1 MWLMRSAVK
10 FLRKGKRKLPQR
22 KAKAGEHT
30 EEQAERKEAAPKKK
44 NLAFVIRP
52 QNSRNSSRIQGNRP
66 AQRQAR
72 SGQQGT
78 RPGQAAAR
86 PARGSRPAGD
96 RPVRPN
102 ARHMAHVLRLRTDRL
117 RSRGRQQSVRRRV
130 YARQGRRTHQET
142 DRHRLHVR
150 PRADRPGQQGRPVA
164 EGRPSTE
171 RSAQN
176 ARPEQGAHGNRQADG
191 RDNRNMSDRPA
202 RGERQGGDRRQEE
215 TEVRADAASTIT
227 ETAVRDVRRET
238 DATSAAQVRD
248 RAPTGEI
255 PAGMI

>member
-1 MWLMRSAVK
+1 MTKMRVHELAKELGMDNKELADILQKKNVEIKNHMSTIEDNVADEIRREVSQKGEKKAPSAES
-10 FLRKGKRKLPQR
+10 KG
-22 KAKAGEHT
+22 GEHT

-72 SGQQGT
+72 PGQQGT

-96 RPVRPN
+96 RPVRPERAAHG
-102 ARHMAHVLRLRTDRL
+102 ARPAAENRPAPEPRPSAERPA
-117 RSRGRQQSVRRRV
+117 QA
-130 YARQGRRTHQET
+130 AR
-142 DRHRLHVR
+142 
-150 PRADRPGQQGRPVA
+150 PARADRPGQQGRPAA

-202 RGERQGGDRRQEE
+202 RGER
-215 TEVRADAASTIT
+215 
-227 ETAVRDVRRET
+227 
-238 DATSAAQVRD
+238 
-248 RAPTGEI
+248 
-255 PAGMI
+255 